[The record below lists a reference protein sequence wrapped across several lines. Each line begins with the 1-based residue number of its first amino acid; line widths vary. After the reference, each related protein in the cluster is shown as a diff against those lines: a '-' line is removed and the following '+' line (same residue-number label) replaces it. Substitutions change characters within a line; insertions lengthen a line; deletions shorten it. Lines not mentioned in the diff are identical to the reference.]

1 MLTAGSLREKT
12 QIWSEDQKP
21 KPQSQDECNAEE
33 VMSPEMGCVYWLQ
46 SGWFNQD
53 LTLGWMNFE
62 EKKDNIDSEFK
73 ISWLEGN

>member
-12 QIWSEDQKP
+12 QIRNEDQKP

-33 VMSPEMGCVYWLQ
+33 VMSPETGCVHWPH

-53 LTLGWMNFE
+53 LTLEWMNFE
-62 EKKDNIDSEFK
+62 EKKDNFASEFK
-73 ISWLEGN
+73 IYCLEGK